1 MSTEPTMQER
11 LDRLAEEKARVSVGG
26 GQDKIEKQHER
37 GKLTARER
45 INALVDEDTFQETG
59 MFATHRTTHFGMD
72 KADAPADGVVTGS
85 GAIFGRPAHIAS
97 QDFTVMGGS
106 AGETQSNKVAAMMQA
121 SAHTGTPFIF
131 INDSGGARVQEGID
145 SLSGYGK
152 VFYNNVLLSGLVP
165 QISIIAGPCAG
176 GAAYSPALTDF
187 IIQTR
192 NARELVDGITSAGSV
207 FLGDWS
213 PESAGDYASGTN
225 HVLPTYGYTATCSS
239 LGLADFQ
246 KRMTVQELSKEGFS
260 TLASTIETLAAAE
273 RLTAHKNAVTLRV
286 NALKEQA

>member
-11 LDRLAEEKARVSVGG
+11 LDRLDEEKARVSLGG

-72 KADAPADGVVTGS
+72 KAEAPADGVVTGS

-152 VFYNNVLLSGLVP
+152 VFYNNVLL
-165 QISIIAGPCAG
+165 
-176 GAAYSPALTDF
+176 
-187 IIQTR
+187 R
-192 NARELVDGITSAGSV
+192 
-207 FLGDWS
+207 
-213 PESAGDYASGTN
+213 
-225 HVLPTYGYTATCSS
+225 
-239 LGLADFQ
+239 
-246 KRMTVQELSKEGFS
+246 
-260 TLASTIETLAAAE
+260 
-273 RLTAHKNAVTLRV
+273 
-286 NALKEQA
+286 